1 MDANDWPAPD
11 HLTSEPANVLAG
23 IHRLQAHLAIVEAA
37 INDDASVV
45 DIMTELNLAIALARR
60 AGLFVLEHHV
70 SECLLDDPEHLP
82 ATSADRTRELVDA
95 IKRFT
100 FAVS

>member
-1 MDANDWPAPD
+1 MESHDWPAPD
-11 HLTSEPANVLAG
+11 HSTSKPANVLDG
-23 IHRLQAHLAIVEAA
+23 IHRLQAHLEIVEAM

-45 DIMTELNLAIALARR
+45 DIVTELNRANALARH
-60 AGLFVLEHHV
+60 AGLFVLQHHV
-70 SECLLDDPEHLP
+70 SECLLDDPLHRQ
-82 ATSADRTRELVDA
+82 ATSVTRTRELIEA